1 MRFESLRWAR
11 LVAVVVAMFAL
22 ALTAAA
28 CGSDDDD
35 AGGGTTGAPAT
46 TGGESADSGGSGS
59 LEGDGKELVLFTMT
73 ASNVYGANQIAGA
86 QEMADKLGYELKV
99 FQNNF
104 SQPEQDQQV
113 QQYVATGAK
122 PAAAL
127 IFPWIADAAVNSI
140 RQLSTIAPVIMITQ
154 EPNEQT
160 SEYVKAYAGA
170 NQQLIGRVAG
180 EMMMQARD
188 EAEQEGKKFASPE
201 GNLLVF
207 QHPEGEKT
215 GTERWIGFE
224 EATAD
229 KPFNVIGT
237 EYGANDP
244 ETGYEKGSQVIPRFK
259 DEGIDFIYVSNQ
271 QAANGIIRALKE
283 NDIRPGKD
291 VKIVSSDCSG
301 SLEAVENGETFGT
314 GLQSGAIEGQLGVAT
329 AAQYIATEKVEGETQ
344 QYESTPEPPEFEA
357 TPPAALNYM
366 PHAAAVG
373 PEGIKEGS
381 IWGYSAEEIC
391 AGG

>member
-1 MRFESLRWAR
+1 MQRKRRRWGAR
-11 LVAVVVAMFAL
+11 LAAIVVVLLGL
-22 ALTAAA
+22 AVGVIA
-28 CGSDDDD
+28 CGGDDDEGSTSTS
-35 AGGGTTGAPAT
+35 ATGAAT
-46 TGGESADSGGSGS
+46 SGEEAAGTGS
-59 LEGDGKELVLFTMT
+59 LQGDGKEIVMFTMT
-73 ASNVYGANQIAGA
+73 ASNVYGAVQIDGA
-86 QEMADKLGYELKV
+86 KQMAEKLGYELKV

-127 IFPWIADAAVNSI
+127 IFPWVADAAINAI
-140 RQLSTIAPVIMITQ
+140 RQLSTIAPVILITQ
-154 EPNEQT
+154 EPNEQ
-160 SEYVKAYAGA
+160 SREFVKAYAGA

-180 EMMMQARD
+180 EMLLEARQEARD
-188 EAEQEGKKFASPE
+188 EDVQLHSEE

-215 GTERWIGFE
+215 GVERWKGFE
-224 EATAD
+224 DATAD
-229 KPFNVIGT
+229 EPFNVIGT

-259 DEGIDFIYVSNQ
+259 DKGIDFLYVSNQ

-283 NDIRPGKD
+283 NGIKPGKD

-329 AAQYIATEKVEGETQ
+329 AAQYIATGKVEGDQ
-344 QYESTPEPPEFEA
+344 KQYEVTPEPPEFEA
-357 TPPAALNYM
+357 TPPAFLNYM

-373 PEGIKEGS
+373 PEGIAKAK
-381 IWGYSAEEIC
+381 IWGLTAEEIC